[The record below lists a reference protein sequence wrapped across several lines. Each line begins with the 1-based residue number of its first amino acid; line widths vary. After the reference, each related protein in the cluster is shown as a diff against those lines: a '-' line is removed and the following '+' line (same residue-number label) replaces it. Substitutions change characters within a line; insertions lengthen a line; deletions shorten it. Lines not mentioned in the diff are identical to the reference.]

1 MFHSHFKCSQTIF
14 KNFNFN
20 YFVRNSEN
28 GARYDQSAVLDRNAE
43 LSNFVSKMN
52 KLITKREDNGRSTMD
67 LRAALRWAGWKS
79 STDLDEALEVFNFD
93 FESGVKP
100 DETAAYETDIGE
112 GSLSF
117 Y

>member
-1 MFHSHFKCSQTIF
+1 
-14 KNFNFN
+14 
-20 YFVRNSEN
+20 
-28 GARYDQSAVLDRNAE
+28 
-43 LSNFVSKMN
+43 
-52 KLITKREDNGRSTMD
+52 MD

-79 STDLDEALEVFNFD
+79 MTNLDEALEVFNFD

>member
-1 MFHSHFKCSQTIF
+1 
-14 KNFNFN
+14 
-20 YFVRNSEN
+20 
-28 GARYDQSAVLDRNAE
+28 
-43 LSNFVSKMN
+43 
-52 KLITKREDNGRSTMD
+52 MD

-79 STDLDEALEVFNFD
+79 RTDLDEALEVFNFD